1 MKYGIT
7 SSSASAGSIDSIKA
21 FSSRLSSAVGNS
33 ETGNASAAHF
43 REKIKVKAVE
53 GLGTI

>member
-7 SSSASAGSIDSIKA
+7 SSSGEASAGSIDSIKA

-43 REKIKVKAVE
+43 REKKSKQI
-53 GLGTI
+53 I

>member
-7 SSSASAGSIDSIKA
+7 SSSGDASAGSIDSIKA
-21 FSSRLSSAVGNS
+21 FSSLLSSAVGNS

-43 REKIKVKAVE
+43 RGEN
-53 GLGTI
+53 